1 VFSVP
6 TGYDLNGDIVNFQ
19 SLSKKDSDMSSSF
32 TAIAVFDEHPRAEA
46 AIVQLGKAGFE
57 MKDLSIVGKGYHTD
71 EKVVGFYSNGDRVKF
86 WGKQGAFW
94 GGLWGLFFGGLFIAI
109 PVLGQVVVLG
119 TLAAAVLAAVEGA
132 VVVGGASALAAAL
145 YGLGIK
151 KDSVVQYEVDITAD
165 NFLVMA
171 HGSEAEMNRAKDILD
186 GTNPTRVDIYSAE
199 EMREPALA
207 E

>member
-1 VFSVP
+1 
-6 TGYDLNGDIVNFQ
+6 
-19 SLSKKDSDMSSSF
+19 MSSSF
-32 TAIAVFDEHPRAEA
+32 TAIAVFDEHPKAEA

-57 MKDLSIVGKGYHTD
+57 MKNLSIVGKGYHTD

-94 GGLWGLFFGGLFIAI
+94 GGLWGLFFGGLFIVI
-109 PVLGQVVVLG
+109 PVVGQVVVLG
-119 TLAAAVLAAVEGA
+119 TLAAAVLAAIEGA

-145 YGLGIK
+145 FGLGIK

-171 HGSEAEMNRAKDILD
+171 HGSEAEMNRAKDVLD
-186 GTNPTRVDIYSAE
+186 STNPKRVEIYSTE

>member
-1 VFSVP
+1 
-6 TGYDLNGDIVNFQ
+6 
-19 SLSKKDSDMSSSF
+19 MSSSY
-32 TAIAVFDEHPRAEA
+32 TAIAVFDEHPQAEA
-46 AIVQLGKAGFE
+46 AISQLGKAGFE
-57 MKDLSIVGKGYHTD
+57 IKNLSIVGKGYHTD
-71 EKVVGFYSNGDRVKF
+71 EKVVGFYSNGDRIML

-109 PVLGQVVVLG
+109 PVVGQIVVLG

-132 VVVGGASALAAAL
+132 VVVGGTSALAAAL

-151 KDSVVQYEVDITAD
+151 KDSVIQYEVDITAD

-171 HGSEAEMNRAKDILD
+171 HGSEDEMNRAKDVLA
-186 GTNPTRVDIYSAE
+186 GTKPKRVDMYSAE
-199 EMREPALA
+199 ELREPALA